1 MNARYIYRQERDY
14 YVFEYKHIES
24 KIGQLGDRVRYT
36 QLQQQIL
43 GGRGGRTFPQRIQA
57 QLREFQDL
65 FFRRDIVLE
74 EIHRLEKKLG
84 LNVYTDIH

>member
-1 MNARYIYRQERDY
+1 MNDRYIWRQERDY
-14 YVFEYKHIES
+14 YDYEYKHIES
-24 KIGQLGDRVRYT
+24 KIGQLGGRYRYS

-57 QLREFQDL
+57 QLRQFQDL

-74 EIHRLEKKLG
+74 ELHRLEPLLG
-84 LNVYTDIH
+84 LNVYTNIR